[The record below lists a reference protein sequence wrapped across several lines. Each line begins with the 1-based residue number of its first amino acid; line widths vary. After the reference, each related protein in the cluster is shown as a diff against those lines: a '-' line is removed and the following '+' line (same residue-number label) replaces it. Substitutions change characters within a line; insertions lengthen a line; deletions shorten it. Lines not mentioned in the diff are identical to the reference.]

1 MNRITASQI
10 GVTVA
15 AVAALCLTGCSANGV
30 PATRAQTAAADS
42 SPGAPVKVA
51 RAETREMPVE
61 IAATGNVEPFSTITV
76 KAQIGGTLVKVPFRE
91 GDMIREGD
99 LLFEIDPR
107 PYQEAIRQWE
117 ANLARDRALLRQN
130 EATLASAQAQEQHY
144 GVQADRYLKLAEQ
157 GIFSHEQAEQMSV
170 ELKARRSNVRAQTA
184 GIESLRA
191 VIQADE
197 AALEAA
203 KLNLIYCSIRSPING
218 RTGQILL
225 KAGNLVKANDV
236 DLVTI
241 HQIQPIYVAF
251 SVPEANLTSIRRRLT
266 GNSAPSVRVS
276 VPSEAPVVGKLSF
289 IDNSVDQ
296 TTGTVRLKATFAN
309 ADHRL
314 WPGQFVDVSM
324 QLEQRSNVIAVP
336 AAAIQTGQAGN
347 FVYVLKSDSTVEM
360 RPVTA
365 GARFGTMAA
374 IETGVQNGEQVV
386 TDGHLRL
393 AGGTKVRV
401 LQ

>member
-1 MNRITASQI
+1 MNRTTMSQI
-10 GVTVA
+10 GVTLA
-15 AVAALCLTGCSANGV
+15 AVAALCLSGCSANGV
-30 PATRAQTAAADS
+30 PATRAQTAAADG
-42 SPGAPVKVA
+42 SPGAPVKIA
-51 RAETREMPVE
+51 RAEAREMPVE

-184 GIESLRA
+184 GIESTRA

-203 KLNLIYCSIRSPING
+203 KLNLTYCSIRSPING

-276 VPSEAPVVGKLSF
+276 APSEAPAVGKLSF

-296 TTGTVRLKATFAN
+296 STGTVRLKATFAN

-324 QLEQRSNVIAVP
+324 QLEHRSNVIAVP

-347 FVYVLKSDSTVEM
+347 FVYILKSDNTVEM

-365 GARFGTMAA
+365 GARFGIMAA